1 MASQK
6 PNRKIGYARVSTD
19 GQDTA
24 LQIDALTAAG
34 CVAIHQDQVSGSVK
48 KRHGLDAALVDLQ
61 PGDVLIVWRL
71 DRLGRSLPHL
81 LEVVTGLAERC
92 VGFQSLSD
100 SIDTTTASGRFV
112 FHLMASLAEFER
124 SLIGERTK
132 AGMAAAKARG
142 SAIGRRHALTPS
154 QLTHAIFLIE
164 KGESPSMVA
173 RSMKVGRSTLYRAIS
188 LKKAACAD
196 ASTSAQA

>member
-6 PNRKIGYARVSTD
+6 TTRKIGYARVSTN

-48 KRHGLDAALVDLQ
+48 KRPGLDAALTDLQ

-81 LEVVTGLAERC
+81 LEVVTALAERH

-100 SIDTTTASGRFV
+100 
-112 FHLMASLAEFER
+112 
-124 SLIGERTK
+124 
-132 AGMAAAKARG
+132 
-142 SAIGRRHALTPS
+142 
-154 QLTHAIFLIE
+154 
-164 KGESPSMVA
+164 
-173 RSMKVGRSTLYRAIS
+173 
-188 LKKAACAD
+188 
-196 ASTSAQA
+196 

>member
-24 LQIDALTAAG
+24 LQIDALTSAG

-48 KRHGLDAALVDLQ
+48 KRPGLDAALADLQ
-61 PGDVLIVWRL
+61 SGDVLVVWRL

-81 LEVVTGLAERC
+81 LEVVMELADRG

-142 SAIGRRHALTPS
+142 SAIGRRRALTPA
-154 QLTHAIFLIE
+154 QLAHANFLIE

-188 LKKAACAD
+188 LKKTACAD
-196 ASTSAQA
+196 VDASAQA

>member
-1 MASQK
+1 
-6 PNRKIGYARVSTD
+6 
-19 GQDTA
+19 
-24 LQIDALTAAG
+24 
-34 CVAIHQDQVSGSVK
+34 
-48 KRHGLDAALVDLQ
+48 
-61 PGDVLIVWRL
+61 
-71 DRLGRSLPHL
+71 
-81 LEVVTGLAERC
+81 
-92 VGFQSLSD
+92 
-100 SIDTTTASGRFV
+100 
-112 FHLMASLAEFER
+112 MASLAEFER

-154 QLTHAIFLIE
+154 QLAHAIFLIE

-196 ASTSAQA
+196 ASTFAQA